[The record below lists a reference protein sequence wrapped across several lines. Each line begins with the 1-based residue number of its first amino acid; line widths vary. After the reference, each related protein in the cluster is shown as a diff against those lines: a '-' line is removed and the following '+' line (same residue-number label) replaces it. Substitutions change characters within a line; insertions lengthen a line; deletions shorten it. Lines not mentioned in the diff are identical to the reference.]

1 MGLNRGG
8 GNTKHVFSLLLLPGS
23 NPRCD
28 FTNFFRRHYF
38 MRTKMADPEKA
49 MEVENDH
56 EDVEDQEIDGQ
67 NAKSSMAA
75 ELLKNP
81 AMFAALQGKL
91 NSMVGVNSG
100 YISSLPAPVKRR
112 LKALKKIQ
120 LESTKIEAKFY
131 EEVHKLE
138 CKYHEM
144 YLPLYEKRSKITKG
158 EHEPND
164 DECNWPSDDEEDD
177 EELAGDMK
185 DKAKLEDEKS
195 KKEATEK
202 DAKGVPDFWLTIFK
216 NVDMLQEMV
225 QEADEPVLSKLTDI
239 TVTFSESPMGFTLHF
254 FFAPNDYFSNNV
266 LTKEYEMKCEPSED
280 DPFSFEGPEIFK
292 CKGCTINWKEPGKN
306 LTVKTVKKKQKH
318 KSKGNVRT
326 ITKQVKND
334 SFFNFFDPPPISDD
348 PDADVDPE
356 TQDLLTADFE
366 IGHYIRDR
374 IIPRAVLF
382 FTGEALEEDDYDEEE
397 EEEGSDGEE
406 EEDDPDFDPAKAK
419 ANAQECKQQCKQQ

>member
-1 MGLNRGG
+1 
-8 GNTKHVFSLLLLPGS
+8 
-23 NPRCD
+23 
-28 FTNFFRRHYF
+28 
-38 MRTKMADPEKA
+38 MRTKAQPKQMADPEKA

-56 EDVEDQEIDGQ
+56 EDIDDEEVDGQ
-67 NAKSSMAA
+67 NAKSTMAA

-100 YISSLPAPVKRR
+100 YIASLPAPVKKR

-144 YLPLYEKRSKITKG
+144 YRPLYEQRSKITKG
-158 EHEPND
+158 EYEPND
-164 DECNWPSDDEEDD
+164 DECQWPSDDEEEDK
-177 EELAGDMK
+177 ELAGDMK
-185 DKAKLEDEKS
+185 DKAKLEDEKT
-195 KKEATEK
+195 KKEAEEK
-202 DAKGVPDFWLTIFK
+202 DVKGVPEFWLTIFK

-225 QEADEPVLSKLTDI
+225 QEADEPLLNKLTDI
-239 TVTFSESPMGFTLHF
+239 TVTFSETPMGFTLHF
-254 FFAPNDYFSNNV
+254 YFAPNDYFSNSV

-382 FTGEALEEDDYDEEE
+382 FTGEALEDDEFDEEE
-397 EEEGSDGEE
+397 EEDEEGEEGEE
-406 EEDDPDFDPAKAK
+406 EEDDPDFDPSKVK
-419 ANAQECKQQCKQQ
+419 GGQNAQECKQQ

>member
-1 MGLNRGG
+1 
-8 GNTKHVFSLLLLPGS
+8 
-23 NPRCD
+23 
-28 FTNFFRRHYF
+28 
-38 MRTKMADPEKA
+38 
-49 MEVENDH
+49 
-56 EDVEDQEIDGQ
+56 
-67 NAKSSMAA
+67 
-75 ELLKNP
+75 
-81 AMFAALQGKL
+81 
-91 NSMVGVNSG
+91 MVGMNSG
-100 YISSLPAPVKRR
+100 YIASLPAPVKRR
-112 LKALKKIQ
+112 LKALKRIQ

-144 YLPLYEKRSKITKG
+144 YKPLYDQRAKITKG
-158 EHEPND
+158 EYEPNE
-164 DECNWPSDDEEDD
+164 DECEWPSDDEEDE

-185 DKAKLEDEKS
+185 DKAKMEKEE
-195 KKEATEK
+195 KEM
-202 DAKGVPDFWLTIFK
+202 KGVPEFWLTIFK

-225 QEADEPVLSKLTDI
+225 QEADEPLLHKLTDI
-239 TVTFSESPMGFTLHF
+239 TVTFSEQPMGFTLHF
-254 FFAPNDYFSNNV
+254 YFAPNDYFTNLI

-292 CKGCTINWKEPGKN
+292 CKGCTINWKEGKN

-382 FTGEALEEDDYDEEE
+382 FTGEALEEEDF
-397 EEEGSDGEE
+397 DGEE
-406 EEDDPDFDPAKAK
+406 EED
-419 ANAQECKQQCKQQ
+419 EEGEEGEEEEG

>member
-1 MGLNRGG
+1 
-8 GNTKHVFSLLLLPGS
+8 
-23 NPRCD
+23 
-28 FTNFFRRHYF
+28 
-38 MRTKMADPEKA
+38 MADPEKA

-56 EDVEDQEIDGQ
+56 EDIEEDDDEVADGT
-67 NAKSSMAA
+67 NAKATMAA

-91 NSMVGVNSG
+91 NSMVGMNSG
-100 YISSLPAPVKRR
+100 YIASLPAPVKRR
-112 LKALKKIQ
+112 LKSLKKIQ

-144 YLPLYEKRSKITKG
+144 YKPLYEQRGRITKG
-158 EHEPND
+158 EYEPND
-164 DECNWPSDDEEDD
+164 DECQWPSDDEEEDK
-177 EELAGDMK
+177 ELAGDMK
-185 DKAKLEDEKS
+185 DKAKLEDEKN
-195 KKEATEK
+195 KKEAEEK
-202 DAKGVPDFWLTIFK
+202 DVKGVPDFWLTIFK

-239 TVTFSESPMGFTLHF
+239 TVTFNETPMGFTLHF
-254 FFAPNDYFSNNV
+254 FFAPNDYFSNTV

-280 DPFSFEGPEIFK
+280 DPFGFEGPEIFK

-382 FTGEALEEDDYDEEE
+382 FTGEALEDDDYDDEEE
-397 EEEGSDGEE
+397 EDEEGEEGEE
-406 EEDDPDFDPAKAK
+406 EEDDPDFDPSKVK
-419 ANAQECKQQCKQQ
+419 PGQGAQECKQQ

>member
-1 MGLNRGG
+1 M
-8 GNTKHVFSLLLLPGS
+8 
-23 NPRCD
+23 NP
-28 FTNFFRRHYF
+28 
-38 MRTKMADPEKA
+38 
-49 MEVENDH
+49 
-56 EDVEDQEIDGQ
+56 
-67 NAKSSMAA
+67 
-75 ELLKNP
+75 
-81 AMFAALQGKL
+81 
-91 NSMVGVNSG
+91 
-100 YISSLPAPVKRR
+100 
-112 LKALKKIQ
+112 
-120 LESTKIEAKFY
+120 
-131 EEVHKLE
+131 
-138 CKYHEM
+138 
-144 YLPLYEKRSKITKG
+144 
-158 EHEPND
+158 
-164 DECNWPSDDEEDD
+164 WPSDDEEDD

-239 TVTFSESPMGFTLHF
+239 TVPFSESPMGFTLHF

-348 PDADVDPE
+348 PDADVDPK

-382 FTGEALEEDDYDEEE
+382 FTGEALEDDEYDEEE
-397 EEEGSDGEE
+397 EDDEDGEEGEE
-406 EEDDPDFDPAKAK
+406 EEDDPDFDPSKAK
-419 ANAQECKQQCKQQ
+419 PAQECKQQ

>member
-1 MGLNRGG
+1 MG
-8 GNTKHVFSLLLLPGS
+8 KHVFLCCFFFPGQTHVVIS
-23 NPRCD
+23 QI
-28 FTNFFRRHYF
+28 FFRWHSL
-38 MRTKMADPEKA
+38 MKVKMADPEKA

-56 EDVEDQEIDGQ
+56 EDIEDEEVDGTS
-67 NAKSSMAA
+67 AKASMAA

-138 CKYHEM
+138 CKYHE
-144 YLPLYEKRSKITKG
+144 LYEPRVKITKG
-158 EHEPND
+158 DYEPND
-164 DECNWPSDDEEDD
+164 DECEWPSDEEDED
-177 EELAGDMK
+177 LPEEVKEKMK
-185 DKAKLEDEKS
+185 VEDEKA
-195 KKEATEK
+195 KKDVEEGK
-202 DAKGVPDFWLTIFK
+202 DVKGVPEFWLTIFK

-225 QEADEPVLSKLTDI
+225 QEYDEPVLQKLTDI
-239 TVTFSESPMGFTLHF
+239 TVTFSEAPMGFTLHF
-254 FFAPNDYFSNNV
+254 YFAPNDYFSNTV

-292 CKGCTINWKEPGKN
+292 CKGCTINCKEGKN
-306 LTVKTVKKKQKH
+306 LTVKTVKKKQEH

-334 SFFNFFDPPPISDD
+334 SFFNFFDPPPVPDD
-348 PDADVDPE
+348 PNADIDPE

-382 FTGEALEEDDYDEEE
+382 FTGEALEEDDFDEEDEEE
-397 EEEGSDGEE
+397 EDGEEGEE
-406 EEDDPDFDPAKAK
+406 EEDDPDFDPSKAK
-419 ANAQECKQQCKQQ
+419 QQQECKQQ